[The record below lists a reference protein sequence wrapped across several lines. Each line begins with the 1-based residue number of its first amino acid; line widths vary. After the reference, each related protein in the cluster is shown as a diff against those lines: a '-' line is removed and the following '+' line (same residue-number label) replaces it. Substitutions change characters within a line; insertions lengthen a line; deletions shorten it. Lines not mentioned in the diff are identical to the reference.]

1 MRISDFSLF
10 LVSYWLNV
18 LLFPVSNG
26 GKESSRKTAG
36 VTLCFPKARGEIHE
50 CWYDEIAVFQRK
62 RGLVSV

>member
-36 VTLCFPKARGEIHE
+36 VTLSALPRLEEKSM
-50 CWYDEIAVFQRK
+50 
-62 RGLVSV
+62 SVGMMK